1 MKIKNKTKPLKVNLD
16 EYQDLLQKSK
26 DIVLGALNDGPELF
40 VSILLENSKELRE
53 LGKGNE
59 WESDEE
65 VFNEIKKK
73 YLGQSGAVTHEQ
85 LLGYVVSILSEKK
98 PEKPKRPVK
107 TAKALKGKKDKILK
121 YDFEEGLLGNMIK
134 WDRKTELTE
143 KEFEEKLK
151 EIHKDPFELVWG
163 AKQVEVVPIIKGSL
177 TVEKPEEK
185 KFNEET
191 GELLEEETQEV
202 EEVEEE
208 TEETEDLEEEE
219 TEEVEEETEE
229 TEEETE
235 EEDPWG
241 FDD

>member
-1 MKIKNKTKPLKVNLD
+1 MEIKNKTKPLKVNLD

-26 DIVLGALNDGPELF
+26 DMVLGALNDGPELF

-85 LLGYVVSILSEKK
+85 LLGYVVSILSKKK
-98 PEKPKRPVK
+98 PEKPKRP
-107 TAKALKGKKDKILK
+107 AKALKEKKDKILK

-151 EIHKDPFELVWG
+151 EIHKEPFKLVWG
-163 AKQVEVVPIIKGSL
+163 AKQVEVVPIVKDSKKE
-177 TVEKPEEK
+177 EKPAEK
-185 KFNEET
+185 KFDEET
-191 GELLEEETQEV
+191 GELLEEAQK
-202 EEVEEE
+202 VEEE
-208 TEETEDLEEEE
+208 TPEEE
-219 TEEVEEETEE
+219 TEEVEEDLEEVEEE

>member
-1 MKIKNKTKPLKVNLD
+1 MEIKNKTKPLKVNLD

-53 LGKGNE
+53 LGKGND
-59 WESDEE
+59 WKSDEE

-85 LLGYVVSILSEKK
+85 LLGYVVSILSKKK
-98 PEKPKRPVK
+98 PEKPKRPAK
-107 TAKALKGKKDKILK
+107 TLKEKKAKILK

-151 EIHKDPFELVWG
+151 EIHKEPFKLVWG
-163 AKQVEVVPIIKGSL
+163 AKQVEVVPIVKDSKKE
-177 TVEKPEEK
+177 EKPAEK
-185 KFNEET
+185 KFDEET

-202 EEVEEE
+202 EEE
-208 TEETEDLEEEE
+208 TEETEDLEEE
-219 TEEVEEETEE
+219 TQEVEEETEE
-229 TEEETE
+229 EME